1 MCSNA
6 PSNSLCVA
14 GQDAVERL
22 LPISHATLL
31 AASNSDIHR
40 RGGPFLVFFS
50 GLKKI
55 YFSILPYLHLIF
67 IQHHCVPMKKKTL
80 QLEYYLVLPN
90 FTQFS
95 TEIAVF
101 KSTAPPPHHFIQSNC
116 ARMRILVNCKRFLT
130 SVGMG
135 MPMRAMKTPR
145 RRGFFSFLFV
155 CFFIGRRFFFYRPP
169 RYGFP
174 THEYFYG
181 NAIMRIANPEMS
193 RKRRTKAAPSSISSW
208 QKEKKRKH
216 STIDSSVPKTKTKTK
231 TLRRSSRDGCAPSNE
246 FQTIRGH
253 QLGYLAVIKEEK
265 LKEIEGKSRSRHET
279 FQRTARPTS
288 RAM

>member
-208 QKEKKRKH
+208 QKEKKRKEN
-216 STIDSSVPKTKTKTK
+216 I
-231 TLRRSSRDGCAPSNE
+231 RRSIRR
-246 FQTIRGH
+246 FQKQKQKQKH
-253 QLGYLAVIKEEK
+253 C
-265 LKEIEGKSRSRHET
+265 EGRRETDALLQTNSKRSEAT
-279 FQRTARPTS
+279 N
-288 RAM
+288 